1 MTDTPRPARTV
12 DTHVHLWDPAR
23 TDWHPYLS
31 TDQAQLGMGD
41 VSAMRQFDVAD
52 CRAETGD
59 WMAASPFRGVR
70 PTGAQQSALPAP
82 DAREMFATNAERIHR
97 C

>member
-1 MTDTPRPARTV
+1 MTDTPRPARIV
-12 DTHVHLWDPAR
+12 DTHVHLRHPAR
-23 TDWHPYLS
+23 SDWYPDPS
-31 TDQAQLGMGD
+31 NDQAQLGMDD
-41 VSAMRQFDVAD
+41 VSAMRRFVVAD

-59 WMAASPFRGVR
+59 WMATSLFRGVR